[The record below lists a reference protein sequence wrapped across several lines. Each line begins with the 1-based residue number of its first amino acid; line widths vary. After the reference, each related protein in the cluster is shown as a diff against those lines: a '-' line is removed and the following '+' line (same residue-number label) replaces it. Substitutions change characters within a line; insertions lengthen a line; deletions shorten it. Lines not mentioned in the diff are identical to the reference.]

1 MNLEEYYNY
10 LIDTIG
16 VSEELVNCVT
26 DLMGYNEEIL
36 DDILYWKTSYR
47 NIKQYLEC
55 EDYQTYLE
63 YYNED
68 ED

>member
-47 NIKQYLEC
+47 NIKQYLES